1 MTIKNIGEL
10 IAEFIIDTFRLKYA
24 MVHNEMV
31 IKASIPIDE
40 EDLKQQLQEEIN
52 ERVRWIAEGVAEV
65 FNASDE
71 SFISSTIDDLEQKTG
86 AFSDLNIIDTQDYLT
101 TIDLVADE
109 LADNKSFLKCYCYKE
124 DLNIMHV
131 KRCAL
136 MI

>member
-31 IKASIPIDE
+31 IKTSIPIDE
-40 EDLKQQLQEEIN
+40 ENFKQQLQEEIN

-65 FNASDE
+65 FGTSDE
-71 SFISSTIDDLEQKTG
+71 RFISGIINDLEHKTG
-86 AFSDLNIIDTQDYLT
+86 VFSDLNIIDTQDYLT

-109 LADNKSFLKCYCYKE
+109 LADNKGFLKCYKE

>member
-1 MTIKNIGEL
+1 MAIKNVSEL
-10 IAEFIIDTFRLKYA
+10 IAEFIIDTLRLKYA
-24 MVHNEMV
+24 LTHDEMV
-31 IKASIPIDE
+31 IKASIPINE
-40 EDLKQQLQEEIN
+40 EDFKKQLQEEIN
-52 ERVRWIAEGVAEV
+52 ERIEWIAEGVAEV

-71 SFISSTIDDLEQKTG
+71 EFISNIIDDLECKTG
-86 AFSDLNIIDTQDYLT
+86 AFSDLSIIDTQDYLT

-109 LADNKSFLKCYCYKE
+109 LADNKGFLKCYKE

>member
-1 MTIKNIGEL
+1 MAIKNVSEL

-24 MVHNEMV
+24 MTHNEMV
-31 IKASIPIDE
+31 IKASIPINE
-40 EDLKQQLQEEIN
+40 KKFKQQLQEEMN
-52 ERVRWIAEGVAEV
+52 ERIKWIAEGVAEV
-65 FNASDE
+65 FGTSDE
-71 SFISSTIDDLEQKTG
+71 RFIGGIIDDLEHKTG
-86 AFSDLNIIDTQDYLT
+86 VFSDLNIIDTQDYLT

-109 LADNKSFLKCYCYKE
+109 LADSKGFLKCYKE

>member
-1 MTIKNIGEL
+1 MAIKNVSEL
-10 IAEFIIDTFRLKYA
+10 IAEFIIDTLRLKYA

-40 EDLKQQLQEEIN
+40 EDFKKQLQEEID
-52 ERVRWIAEGVAEV
+52 ERIKWIAEGVAEV

-71 SFISSTIDDLEQKTG
+71 EFISNIIDDLEQKTG
-86 AFSDLNIIDTQDYLT
+86 AFSDLNIIDTQDYLA

-109 LADNKSFLKCYCYKE
+109 VADNKNFLKCYKE

-131 KRCAL
+131 KKCAL

>member
-1 MTIKNIGEL
+1 MTIKNVSEL
-10 IAEFIIDTFRLKYA
+10 IAEFTTDTLRLKYA
-24 MVHNEMV
+24 MTHNEMV
-31 IKASIPIDE
+31 IKTSMPIDE
-40 EDLKQQLQEEIN
+40 GDFKQQLQEEIN
-52 ERVRWIAEGVAEV
+52 ERIEWIAEGVAEV
-65 FNASDE
+65 FNTSDE
-71 SFISSTIDDLEQKTG
+71 EFISNIIDDLEQKTG

-109 LADNKSFLKCYCYKE
+109 LADNKGFLKCYKE

>member
-1 MTIKNIGEL
+1 MIIKNIGEL

-24 MVHNEMV
+24 MVRNEMV

-40 EDLKQQLQEEIN
+40 EDFKQQLQEEIN

-71 SFISSTIDDLEQKTG
+71 SFISSIIDDLEQKTG

-109 LADNKSFLKCYCYKE
+109 LADNKGFLKCYKE

>member
-1 MTIKNIGEL
+1 MAIKNIGEL

-31 IKASIPIDE
+31 IKTSIPIDE
-40 EDLKQQLQEEIN
+40 EDFKQQLQEEIN

-65 FNASDE
+65 FGTSDE
-71 SFISSTIDDLEQKTG
+71 RFISGIINDLEHKTG
-86 AFSDLNIIDTQDYLT
+86 VFSDLNIIDTQDYLT

-109 LADNKSFLKCYCYKE
+109 LADNKGFLKCYKE

>member
-24 MVHNEMV
+24 MTHNEMV
-31 IKASIPIDE
+31 IKTSIPINKKKF
-40 EDLKQQLQEEIN
+40 KQQLQEEIN
-52 ERVRWIAEGVAEV
+52 ERVRWIAEGIAEV

-71 SFISSTIDDLEQKTG
+71 SFISSIIDDLEQKTG
-86 AFSDLNIIDTQDYLT
+86 AFSDLSTIDTQDYLT

-109 LADNKSFLKCYCYKE
+109 LADNKGFLKCYKE

>member
-1 MTIKNIGEL
+1 MAIKNVSEL
-10 IAEFIIDTFRLKYA
+10 IAEFTIDTLRLKYA
-24 MVHNEMV
+24 MNHNEMV
-31 IKASIPIDE
+31 IKTSMPIDE
-40 EDLKQQLQEEIN
+40 EDFKQELKEEIN
-52 ERVRWIAEGVAEV
+52 ERIEWIAEGIAEV
-65 FNASDE
+65 FNTSDE
-71 SFISSTIDDLEQKTG
+71 KFISNIIDDLEQKTG

-109 LADNKSFLKCYCYKE
+109 LADNKNFLKCYKE